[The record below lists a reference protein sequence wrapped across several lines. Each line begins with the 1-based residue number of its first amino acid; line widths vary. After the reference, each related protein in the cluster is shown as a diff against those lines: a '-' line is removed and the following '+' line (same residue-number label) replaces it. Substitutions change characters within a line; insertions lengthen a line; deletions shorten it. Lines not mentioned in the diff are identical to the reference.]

1 MGTSLGGLC
10 RLSCEADVSSMVRK
24 LQFMLSMVLRARD
37 TTRLVECLLSIR
49 KLWVPPPVPHNMLR
63 GDACL

>member
-10 RLSCEADVSSMVRK
+10 RLSCEADVSSMVRN

-37 TTRLVECLLSIR
+37 TTRLVECLLSIQEA
-49 KLWVPPPVPHNMLR
+49 LGSTPSTTQYAAW
-63 GDACL
+63 

>member
-10 RLSCEADVSSMVRK
+10 RLRCEADVSSMVRN

-37 TTRLVECLLSIR
+37 TTRLVECLLSIQEA
-49 KLWVPPPVPHNMLR
+49 LGSTPSTTQYAAW
-63 GDACL
+63 